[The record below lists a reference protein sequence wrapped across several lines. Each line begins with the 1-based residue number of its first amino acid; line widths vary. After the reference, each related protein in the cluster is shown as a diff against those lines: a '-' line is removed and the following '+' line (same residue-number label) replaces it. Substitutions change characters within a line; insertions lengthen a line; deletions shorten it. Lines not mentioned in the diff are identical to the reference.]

1 MTILSSRSQQLL
13 SYYKASRHPEIVFQ
27 DDAQYISLPGAGDPS
42 ENTFAEKIQA
52 LYSTAYAIKYIFRSR
67 GRDFKVPKLECLWWF
82 DKQKFRIT
90 SMAEAPLLIPRS
102 EWAYRLLLRM
112 PPFVTEDE
120 MMTAI
125 EIVHFRKRLSE
136 ARNIRFFEQEG
147 GSFVQVLHTGPFEQ
161 EHETLRTLETFIQ
174 RKQLQ
179 LIGTHHEI
187 YLSDFR
193 RTATEKLRTIL
204 RERIA

>member
-1 MTILSSRSQQLL
+1 MTTLSPRRQVPA
-13 SYYKASRHPEIVFQ
+13 YYKASRRPEIVFQ
-27 DDAQYISLPGAGDPS
+27 DEAQYISLPGAGDPS

-52 LYSTAYAIKYIFRSR
+52 LYSTAYAIKYIFRAR
-67 GRDFKVPKLECLWWF
+67 GRDFQVPKLECFWWF
-82 DKQKFRIT
+82 DTKKFRVN

-125 EIVHFRKRLSE
+125 EIVHFRKQLSE

-147 GSFVQVLHTGPFEQ
+147 GSFVQVLHIGPFEQ
-161 EHETLRTLETFIQ
+161 EHESLRILESFITQ
-174 RKQLQ
+174 KQLQ

-193 RTATEKLRTIL
+193 RTAPEKLRTIL

>member
-1 MTILSSRSQQLL
+1 MTTLSPRNQEQA
-13 SYYKASRHPEIVFQ
+13 YYKASRRPEIVFQ
-27 DDAQYISLPGAGDPS
+27 DDAQYISLPGEGDPS

-52 LYSTAYAIKYIFRSR
+52 LYSTAYAIKYIFKAR

-82 DKQKFRIT
+82 DRKKFRIT

-112 PPFVTEDE
+112 PPFVSEDE

-125 EIVHFRKRLSE
+125 EIVHFRKQLPE

-147 GSFVQVLHTGPFEQ
+147 GSFVQILHTGPFEE
-161 EHETLRTLETFIQ
+161 EHTTLRTLEAFIQ
-174 RKQLQ
+174 SKQLQ

-193 RTATEKLRTIL
+193 RTAPEKLRTIL
-204 RERIA
+204 RARIA